1 MQSLLSSPDYFHCD
15 HYHATLPMA
24 TCVARRRAKHNGG
37 LYGYNGYTASSYPA
51 CQECEQGRD
60 IERRYAEMAKDEQ
73 PCGNCHRKVRTL
85 FDGLCGYCDD
95 RVKGCVK
102 GTAEY
107 AWKLTEARAELSRTL
122 PGKKNQQGER
132 SCKGVGAR
140 PNGGRGT
147 CRNCQR
153 ENISIKQDDL
163 CGLCFGRVNGLEDAD
178 EIREALVK
186 AKADVENAGKAI
198 RVKPEGK
205 ASHEVC
211 EAKARNEKEKPRTIV
226 VTFTAEDEEL
236 YAALKRARAKLRKES
251 VAAMLLCIAES
262 RMTAGDTFGLG
273 A

>member
-1 MQSLLSSPDYFHCD
+1 MQSLLSSPEYFHCD
-15 HYHATLPMA
+15 HYHAQMPMR
-24 TCVARRRAKHNGG
+24 TCVARRNAKRNGG
-37 LYGYNGYTASSYPA
+37 LYGYNGYVAASYPA

-60 IERRYAEMAKDEQ
+60 IERRYAEMAHEEQ
-73 PCGNCHRKVRTL
+73 PCTNCHRKVRTL
-85 FDGLCGYCDD
+85 FDGLCGYCNAA
-95 RVKGCVK
+95 VQGCEK
-102 GTAEY
+102 GTAGY
-107 AWKLTEARAELSRTL
+107 AWELVKARKSVSRTL

-132 SCKGVGAR
+132 SCKGVGAI

-147 CRNCQR
+147 CRNCKR

-163 CGLCFGRVNGLEDAD
+163 CGLCFGRIEGIEDAD
-178 EIREALVK
+178 DIREALVK
-186 AKADVENAGKAI
+186 ARADVEGAGKAI

-205 ASHEVC
+205 AQVC
-211 EAKARNEKEKPRTIV
+211 EPARNDRENPRTIV

-262 RMTAGDTFGLG
+262 RMTAGETFGLG